1 MEYIKDLDYLDLIRI
16 LNMSYEFEPS
26 KRPFLKQQ
34 SSIDYK
40 NRRTAYDDD
49 DDSNKFSSL
58 PSSLSKST
66 ITSINE
72 IKEEIDTIQVDDNQ
86 LRFIYKSVDLKV
98 EIFQEDLLETRADVI
113 VNAANNRLQ
122 LGGGVADAINSKTG
136 DKVRDESDNFIST
149 IYQRQLGD
157 TKVYTESFDSFLNLL
172 MFYILNR

>member
-1 MEYIKDLDYLDLIRI
+1 M
-16 LNMSYEFEPS
+16 
-26 KRPFLKQQ
+26 
-34 SSIDYK
+34 
-40 NRRTAYDDD
+40 
-49 DDSNKFSSL
+49 
-58 PSSLSKST
+58 
-66 ITSINE
+66 
-72 IKEEIDTIQVDDNQ
+72 
-86 LRFIYKSVDLKV
+86 
-98 EIFQEDLLETRADVI
+98 I